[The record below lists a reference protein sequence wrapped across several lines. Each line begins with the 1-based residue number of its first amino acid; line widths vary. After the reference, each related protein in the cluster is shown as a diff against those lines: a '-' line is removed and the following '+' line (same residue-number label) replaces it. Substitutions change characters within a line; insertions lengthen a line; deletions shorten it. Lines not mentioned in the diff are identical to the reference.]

1 VTRGFALAI
10 ESSTYVAS
18 CALFL
23 PGESEPAAADEV
35 PTRGARGELLLPAI
49 DALMRREGI
58 APDELTRVICGAG
71 PGSFT
76 SLRVGASLAKGIAR
90 GRGIPLTA
98 VPSLA
103 LLVQGGPAPQA
114 AGRYLAVMDAMRD
127 ERFVQEVEVGS
138 AGSLTIHAAPRRIPA
153 SDVRALAVRLGATT
167 IGPGDGVE
175 VVQGPHARG
184 VMRLPTALH
193 TAVDLESWEPDY
205 GRLAE
210 AQVKWEA
217 AHGRPLQRG

>member
-1 VTRGFALAI
+1 MALAI

-18 CALFL
+18 CALFAPDATEAL
-23 PGESEPAAADEV
+23 AEDEV

-49 DALMRREGI
+49 DALVRRAGMTPGDI
-58 APDELTRVICGAG
+58 TRVVCGAG

-90 GRGIPLTA
+90 GIGIPLDA
-98 VPSLA
+98 VPSLP
-103 LLVQGGPAPQA
+103 LLVLSGRAPPA

-127 ERFVQEVEVGS
+127 ERFVQGLEVGP
-138 AGSLTIHAAPRRIPA
+138 AGDLTMLSEPMRISLSELH
-153 SDVRALAVRLGATT
+153 ALAERLAATT
-167 IGPGDGVE
+167 IGPGEGVE

-184 VMRLPTALH
+184 AMRLPGAMRVT
-193 TAVDLESWEPDY
+193 VDLASWEPDY

-217 AHGRPLQRG
+217 AHGRPLEHG

>member
-1 VTRGFALAI
+1 
-10 ESSTYVAS
+10 
-18 CALFL
+18 
-23 PGESEPAAADEV
+23 
-35 PTRGARGELLLPAI
+35 
-49 DALMRREGI
+49 
-58 APDELTRVICGAG
+58 
-71 PGSFT
+71 
-76 SLRVGASLAKGIAR
+76 
-90 GRGIPLTA
+90 
-98 VPSLA
+98 
-103 LLVQGGPAPQA
+103 
-114 AGRYLAVMDAMRD
+114 MDAMRD

-138 AGSLTIHAAPRRIPA
+138 AGSLTIHAAPRRVPA
-153 SDVRALAVRLGATT
+153 SAVRALALRLGATT